1 MGNSDLREAEARWL
15 EEPEGAPGNCE
26 ECTGVATCTAL
37 DASGGVMFLCE
48 RCYGPVCEGCEV
60 PLGEP
65 CQCGEPTPYRGPNN
79 EPF

>member
-1 MGNSDLREAEARWL
+1 MSDLREAEARWL
-15 EEPEGAPGNCE
+15 EEPEGAPGHCE

-60 PLGEP
+60 PLSEP
-65 CQCGEPTPYRGPNN
+65 CQCGEPTPYRGPND